1 MLELNKFASDSK
13 QNKTK
18 FAFVFLYVIKLGNI
32 ILRNYT
38 FWVVS
43 QLTMNFLFDP
53 FTFWNKPLMTL
64 FILICSQVTAI
75 VFSIEIMQK
84 EF

>member
-1 MLELNKFASDSK
+1 MTISKMLELKKFASDSK

-43 QLTMNFLFDP
+43 QLTMNSLFDP
-53 FTFWNKPLMTL
+53 FTF
-64 FILICSQVTAI
+64 
-75 VFSIEIMQK
+75 
-84 EF
+84 

>member
-1 MLELNKFASDSK
+1 MLELKKFASDSK

-18 FAFVFLYVIKLGNI
+18 FAFVFLYVIKLDNI
-32 ILRNYT
+32 ILRNYI

-43 QLTMNFLFDP
+43 QLAMNSLFDP

-64 FILICSQVTAI
+64 FIFICSQVRAI
-75 VFSIEIMQK
+75 VFFIEIMHT